1 MTHQPS
7 MYRPSQPHS
16 IVYRRFP
23 NQPTPSPPPS
33 NNGKS
38 ALLNLTRPTI
48 SAKPRSPRPL
58 IPSSPGGYGSP
69 PPSNPMTSSCSTNYS
84 SFPLNPYLPV
94 CQSSPQI
101 SIPSAIVGHT
111 TSQQSSDMD
120 ILTSF
125 CSPQTNTTS
134 SRSPQAS
141 PSFCSTVV
149 PSESVMGFS
158 DSHSGPVSPDEFNCY
173 LPNNNSQ
180 GIPGGTFSS
189 SPISCSQQDYTN
201 VYSSSTAAGIG
212 VVQPASLGQFS
223 QNP

>member
-1 MTHQPS
+1 MTHQPT
-7 MYRPSQPHS
+7 MYRPSQPHGA
-16 IVYRRFP
+16 IVYRGFT

-38 ALLNLTRPTI
+38 SLLNSTRPTI
-48 SAKPRSPRPL
+48 SAKPRSPSRPL

-69 PPSNPMTSSCSTNYS
+69 PPTNPMTSCSANFGP
-84 SFPLNPYLPV
+84 FPLNPYLPV
-94 CQSSPQI
+94 CQSSP
-101 SIPSAIVGHT
+101 IPSAIVGHT
-111 TSQQSSDMD
+111 TSQPSSDMD

-125 CSPQTNTTS
+125 CGPQTNTTS

-141 PSFCSTVV
+141 PSFCNVS
-149 PSESVMGFS
+149 SESVMGFS

-173 LPNNNSQ
+173 LPNNSNQ
-180 GIPGGTFSS
+180 GISGGSFGS
-189 SPISCSQQDYTN
+189 SPISCSQQDYAN

-212 VVQPASLGQFS
+212 VVQPASLGQFT